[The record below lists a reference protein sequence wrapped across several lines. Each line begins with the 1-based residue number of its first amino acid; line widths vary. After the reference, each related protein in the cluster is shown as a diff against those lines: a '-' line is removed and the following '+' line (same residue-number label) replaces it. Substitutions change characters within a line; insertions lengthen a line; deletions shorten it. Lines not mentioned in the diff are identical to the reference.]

1 VLDLGGG
8 VRSLSL
14 CLFIAAVVASELSN
28 VEIAAVYT
36 SAEDKEAI
44 VHVDMRPLKIVHA
57 LKDSRST
64 TKRRALLEG
73 KVEGRYGGRVLK
85 ELEEAGLIE
94 GGKFTKAA
102 DAIRRYLTVG
112 T

>member
-1 VLDLGGG
+1 L
-8 VRSLSL
+8 
-14 CLFIAAVVASELSN
+14 ELPGI
-28 VEIAAVYT
+28 EIVTVYT

-44 VHVDMRPLKIVHA
+44 VHVDMRPLKIVHV

-64 TKRRALLEG
+64 TKRRVLLEG
-73 KVEGRYGGRVLK
+73 KVERRYGGRVLK
-85 ELEEAGLIE
+85 ELEEARLIE

-102 DAIRRYLTVG
+102 DAIRRYLIVG